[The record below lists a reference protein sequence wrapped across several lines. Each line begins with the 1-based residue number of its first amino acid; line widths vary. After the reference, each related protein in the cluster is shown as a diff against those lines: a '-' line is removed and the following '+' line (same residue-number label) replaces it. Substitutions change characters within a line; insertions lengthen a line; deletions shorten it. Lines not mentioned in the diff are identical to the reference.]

1 MNKKIIIIFIVLIV
15 LIGVLVFKD
24 RIFSNES
31 SNEKEFSGDVLV
43 VYFSATNNTKKVAE
57 EIADN
62 LKATIFEVVPKEEYT
77 ADDLDYSDEDSRV
90 FKEHSDE
97 SLRDVELVSTTVDNW
112 ENYDTVFIGYPI
124 WWGEAA
130 WPINNFVKEND
141 FKGKTVIP
149 FCTSASS
156 SLGSS
161 SKKLEDLAGSG
172 DWKSGKRFS
181 SGASSSEIKEW
192 LESLTD

>member
-161 SKKLEDLAGSG
+161 SKKLEDLSGSG